1 MKKEELIEALR
12 HAKIN
17 LPDLDIDKLS
27 LYAQKLKEWN
37 ERMNLTSIV
46 EEDDVFLKH
55 FYDSLLPCALTDFN
69 NKSIADIGSGAGFP
83 GMVMAL
89 AYPSAKV
96 TLIDATKKKFLFLE
110 EIKESLGLDNVFFHV
125 GRVED
130 MKEERES
137 FDIVTS
143 RGFASMNVFLEVASP
158 LVKVHGE
165 VIAMK
170 GKNGKEE
177 MKEAIDALEILG
189 LRYGKRIETIM
200 PNSGDVR
207 MNFLFNKYKN
217 TPVKYPREW
226 AKIIKHPL

>member
-1 MKKEELIEALR
+1 
-12 HAKIN
+12 
-17 LPDLDIDKLS
+17 
-27 LYAQKLKEWN
+27 
-37 ERMNLTSIV
+37 
-46 EEDDVFLKH
+46 
-55 FYDSLLPCALTDFN
+55 
-69 NKSIADIGSGAGFP
+69 
-83 GMVMAL
+83 
-89 AYPSAKV
+89 
-96 TLIDATKKKFLFLE
+96 
-110 EIKESLGLDNVFFHV
+110 
-125 GRVED
+125 

-158 LVKVHGE
+158 LAKVHGE